1 MGLGKTYSTKYLAD
15 SNNNTGSA
23 NQVLVSTATGIDWV
37 DGSGAGIIGGPYL
50 PLAGGTITGDLNIT
64 NSKIQIT
71 AGAPEILLSVP
82 SGGLDSRL
90 YNDGGGNFFIG
101 HGTNGATP
109 TVRLAVTSTGNVGI
123 GTTSPARILHIEDS
137 SVAAIQLENTSEADS
152 FIDFMN
158 PSRTF
163 RVGYDDSTDLFKVA
177 VTNFNSNAL
186 VVNPSGNVGIGT
198 TSPAN
203 LLQVNSPETTSAS
216 DAYINVFSGHQA
228 SGGSDTT
235 GEAGVLFRHY
245 TGTQYFRAGGVVS
258 GREGNYSVTSLADSY
273 LRFETAANNGNAEH
287 MRITSAGN
295 VGIGTTS
302 PNAKLDVVASYVNA
316 TPNPESSAVFRRNG
330 NNYLTILTGS
340 TNQGGILFGNAA
352 DTNDG
357 GISYTHSTQSMA
369 FSTADT
375 QRMFITSAGNVGIGT
390 TNPGAKLHVYTQTGN
405 TTMAVGR
412 GAGQS
417 SIKASADA
425 DGGYLALD
433 SVSNAVIINH
443 YSSDDVWLVT
453 GGGNVGIGTTGPT
466 QKLHVVGNAI
476 VTGFINAGTGTDNA
490 QIGPG
495 YLLFYNAGSSPKYIK
510 LSDDASTIDA
520 IGFSKSGAVST
531 TWFPT
536 GNVGIGTSSP
546 GAKLHVLAASS
557 NSQLILERTG
567 TATGKYNIHTNTNNL
582 YINNVASSTYPLT
595 ILNSGNVGIGT
606 TTPNYALDI
615 EKDTGSLLN
624 LYRPNSSTAA
634 ASFIDFSFNTANATE
649 AVYARIRSDVEVN
662 TNSAQGGDLSFHTA
676 NSGTVGEVM
685 RLTQE
690 GNVGI
695 GTTNPDAKLDVL
707 TTTGPQIRLSR
718 NSTQYSTLYSD
729 SAGGLII
736 SSYSSGAS
744 NYQVFSINSSE
755 KLRIINNGNVGI
767 NTTNPSYKLDV
778 NGTANI
784 SGAAT
789 MAGPVKMVGLSQYA
803 DDVAAGNAGLQTG
816 DLYYSLS
823 GGDRVIKMKI

>member
-1 MGLGKTYSTKYLAD
+1 
-15 SNNNTGSA
+15 
-23 NQVLVSTATGIDWV
+23 
-37 DGSGAGIIGGPYL
+37 
-50 PLAGGTITGDLNIT
+50 
-64 NSKIQIT
+64 
-71 AGAPEILLSVP
+71 
-82 SGGLDSRL
+82 
-90 YNDGGGNFFIG
+90 
-101 HGTNGATP
+101 
-109 TVRLAVTSTGNVGI
+109 
-123 GTTSPARILHIEDS
+123 
-137 SVAAIQLENTSEADS
+137 
-152 FIDFMN
+152 
-158 PSRTF
+158 
-163 RVGYDDSTDLFKVA
+163 
-177 VTNFNSNAL
+177 
-186 VVNPSGNVGIGT
+186 
-198 TSPAN
+198 
-203 LLQVNSPETTSAS
+203 
-216 DAYINVFSGHQA
+216 
-228 SGGSDTT
+228 
-235 GEAGVLFRHY
+235 
-245 TGTQYFRAGGVVS
+245 
-258 GREGNYSVTSLADSY
+258 
-273 LRFETAANNGNAEH
+273 
-287 MRITSAGN
+287 
-295 VGIGTTS
+295 
-302 PNAKLDVVASYVNA
+302 
-316 TPNPESSAVFRRNG
+316 
-330 NNYLTILTGS
+330 
-340 TNQGGILFGNAA
+340 
-352 DTNDG
+352 
-357 GISYTHSTQSMA
+357 
-369 FSTADT
+369 
-375 QRMFITSAGNVGIGT
+375 
-390 TNPGAKLHVYTQTGN
+390 
-405 TTMAVGR
+405 
-412 GAGQS
+412 
-417 SIKASADA
+417 
-425 DGGYLALD
+425 
-433 SVSNAVIINH
+433 
-443 YSSDDVWLVT
+443 
-453 GGGNVGIGTTGPT
+453 
-466 QKLHVVGNAI
+466 VGNAI

>member
-1 MGLGKTYSTKYLAD
+1 
-15 SNNNTGSA
+15 
-23 NQVLVSTATGIDWV
+23 
-37 DGSGAGIIGGPYL
+37 
-50 PLAGGTITGDLNIT
+50 
-64 NSKIQIT
+64 
-71 AGAPEILLSVP
+71 
-82 SGGLDSRL
+82 
-90 YNDGGGNFFIG
+90 
-101 HGTNGATP
+101 
-109 TVRLAVTSTGNVGI
+109 
-123 GTTSPARILHIEDS
+123 
-137 SVAAIQLENTSEADS
+137 
-152 FIDFMN
+152 MN

-417 SIKASADA
+417 SIKA
-425 DGGYLALD
+425 
-433 SVSNAVIINH
+433 
-443 YSSDDVWLVT
+443 
-453 GGGNVGIGTTGPT
+453 
-466 QKLHVVGNAI
+466 
-476 VTGFINAGTGTDNA
+476 
-490 QIGPG
+490 
-495 YLLFYNAGSSPKYIK
+495 
-510 LSDDASTIDA
+510 
-520 IGFSKSGAVST
+520 
-531 TWFPT
+531 
-536 GNVGIGTSSP
+536 
-546 GAKLHVLAASS
+546 
-557 NSQLILERTG
+557 
-567 TATGKYNIHTNTNNL
+567 
-582 YINNVASSTYPLT
+582 
-595 ILNSGNVGIGT
+595 
-606 TTPNYALDI
+606 
-615 EKDTGSLLN
+615 
-624 LYRPNSSTAA
+624 
-634 ASFIDFSFNTANATE
+634 
-649 AVYARIRSDVEVN
+649 
-662 TNSAQGGDLSFHTA
+662 
-676 NSGTVGEVM
+676 
-685 RLTQE
+685 
-690 GNVGI
+690 
-695 GTTNPDAKLDVL
+695 
-707 TTTGPQIRLSR
+707 
-718 NSTQYSTLYSD
+718 
-729 SAGGLII
+729 
-736 SSYSSGAS
+736 
-744 NYQVFSINSSE
+744 
-755 KLRIINNGNVGI
+755 
-767 NTTNPSYKLDV
+767 
-778 NGTANI
+778 
-784 SGAAT
+784 
-789 MAGPVKMVGLSQYA
+789 
-803 DDVAAGNAGLQTG
+803 
-816 DLYYSLS
+816 
-823 GGDRVIKMKI
+823 